1 MIRHHHHLLL
11 AASALLTPVA
21 TAAQN
26 PAPVVRAPAGP
37 VAGTLDG
44 DIRVFRGIP
53 YAQAPIGSLR
63 WKPPVPAP
71 AWTSVRAAT
80 DFGPACI
87 QPTPKAPNVYTP
99 PAPLPTNEDCLSL
112 NVWTPKHATKAPV
125 FVWIHGGS
133 LVAGS
138 SREVTYDGRE
148 LAKRGIVVVS
158 INYRLGALGWM
169 AHPALSQESG
179 QHVSGNYGLLDQI
192 AALQWVR
199 RNIAGFGG
207 DARNVTIAG
216 ESAGALS
223 VMFLMEAPTA
233 RGLFNKAVAESAY
246 MISLP
251 ELRRAAYGMP
261 SGEAMGQMLQ
271 AGLKAP
277 DLAGLRAMSAQE
289 LTDRAAK
296 LGFFPI
302 GTVDGQILPAQ
313 MTTTFDEGKQA
324 AVPILTGFNQGE
336 IRSLRVLA
344 AKAPTSAAAYEQ
356 AIRGRY
362 GDLADAFLRLY
373 PAADYQES
381 ILEAPRDALYGWTAE
396 RLARKQ
402 QALGQRA
409 YLYLF
414 DHGYPAMDATDL
426 HAFHASELPYV
437 FGTVKA
443 AGPNWP
449 AIPDTPAEHALSSA
463 MVDYW
468 ASFARNGVPTS
479 RNAPAWPAF
488 GKDRAYLHI
497 TDTPRVR
504 TALMPGMFELNE
516 TVMCRRR
523 ADGTQAWNWNVG
535 LSAPTLPAKTAG
547 CD

>member
-1 MIRHHHHLLL
+1 MSYRRLFLAAGALL
-11 AASALLTPVA
+11 AAPAA
-21 TAAQN
+21 AAQQS
-26 PAPVVRAPAGP
+26 APLVRAPAGP
-37 VAGTLDG
+37 VAGALNG
-44 DIRVFRGIP
+44 DIRVFKGIP
-53 YAQAPIGSLR
+53 YAQAPIGTLR

-71 AWTSVRAAT
+71 AWTAVRAAT

-87 QPTPKAPNVYTP
+87 QPTPKAPNVYSP
-99 PAPLPTNEDCLSL
+99 PVPLPTSEDCLSL
-112 NVWTPKHATKAPV
+112 NVWTPKNADKTPV

-138 SREVTYDGRE
+138 SREVTYDGSA
-148 LAKRGIVVVS
+148 LAKRGVIVVS

-169 AHPALSQESG
+169 AHPSLSRESG

-199 RNIAGFGG
+199 RNITAFGG
-207 DARNVTIAG
+207 DADNVTIAG

-223 VMFLMEAPTA
+223 VMFLMASPTA

-271 AGLKAP
+271 AGVQAP

-289 LTDRAAK
+289 LTDRAAA

-302 GTVDGQILPAQ
+302 ATVDGDVMPAQ
-313 MTTTFDEGKQA
+313 MTTTFDAGKQA

-336 IRSLRVLA
+336 IRSLRMLA
-344 AKAPTSAAAYEQ
+344 AKAPASAADYEKT
-356 AIRGRY
+356 IRARY
-362 GDLADAFLRLY
+362 GDMADAFLRLY
-373 PAADYQES
+373 PAADYKES
-381 ILEAPRDALYGWTAE
+381 ILKAPRDALYGWTAE

-414 DHGYPAMDATDL
+414 DHSYPAMDAADL

-437 FGTVKA
+437 FGTVKP

-449 AIPDTPAEHALSSA
+449 AMPDTPAEHALSNT
-463 MVDYW
+463 MTDYW
-468 ASFARNGVPTS
+468 ASFATTGVPVS
-479 RNAPAWPAF
+479 QGAPAWPAF
-488 GKDRAYLHI
+488 GQDRAFLHI
-497 TDTPRVR
+497 TDAPRVE

-523 ADGTQAWNWNVG
+523 TSGKQAWNWNVG
-535 LSAPTLPAKTAG
+535 LAAPTLPAKTEG
-547 CD
+547 CG

>member
-1 MIRHHHHLLL
+1 MSYRRLFLAAGALL
-11 AASALLTPVA
+11 AAPAAVAQQSAPM
-21 TAAQN
+21 
-26 PAPVVRAPAGP
+26 VRAPAGP
-37 VAGTLDG
+37 VAGTFDG

-53 YAQAPIGSLR
+53 YAQAPIGNLR

-71 AWTSVRAAT
+71 AWTTVRAAT

-87 QPTPKAPNVYTP
+87 QPTSKTPNVYTP
-99 PAPLPTNEDCLSL
+99 PAPLPTSEDCLSL
-112 NVWTPKHATKAPV
+112 NVWTPKNAAKAPV

-138 SREVTYDGRE
+138 SREVTYDGSA
-148 LAKRGIVVVS
+148 LAKRGVIVVS

-169 AHPALSQESG
+169 AHPSLSRESG

-192 AALQWVR
+192 AALQWVK
-199 RNIAGFGG
+199 RNIAAFGG
-207 DARNVTIAG
+207 NAGNVTIAG

-223 VMFLMEAPTA
+223 VMFLMESPQA

-271 AGLKAP
+271 AGVQAP
-277 DLAGLRAMSAQE
+277 DLASLRALGAQE
-289 LTDRAAK
+289 LTDRAAA

-302 GTVDGQILPAQ
+302 ATVDGDVMPAQ

-336 IRSLRVLA
+336 IRSLRMLA
-344 AKAPTSAAAYEQ
+344 AKAPASSAEYEKT
-356 AIRGRY
+356 IRARY
-362 GDLADAFLRLY
+362 GDMADAFLQLY
-373 PAADYQES
+373 PAAGYKES
-381 ILEAPRDALYGWTAE
+381 ILKAPRDALYGWTAE

-402 QALGQRA
+402 QAVGQHA

-414 DHGYPAMDATDL
+414 DHGYPAMDAADL

-437 FGTVKA
+437 FGTVKP

-449 AIPDTPAEHALSSA
+449 AMPDTPAEHALSNA
-463 MVDYW
+463 MTDYW
-468 ASFARNGVPTS
+468 ASFATTGVPVS
-479 RNAPAWPAF
+479 RGAPAWPAF
-488 GKDRAYLHI
+488 GQDRAFLHI
-497 TDTPRVR
+497 TNAPRGK

-523 ADGTQAWNWNVG
+523 ASGKQAWNWNVG
-535 LSAPTLPAKTAG
+535 LAAPTLPAKTEG
-547 CD
+547 CG

>member
-1 MIRHHHHLLL
+1 MTHRHLSL
-11 AASALLTPVA
+11 ALCALLTPAAAVA
-21 TAAQN
+21 QETPPTVQ
-26 PAPVVRAPAGP
+26 APAGP
-37 VAGTLDG
+37 VSGTLDG
-44 DIRVFRGIP
+44 YIRVFRGMP
-53 YAQAPIGSLR
+53 YAQAPVGNLR
-63 WKPPVPAP
+63 WKPPMAVP
-71 AWTSVRAAT
+71 AWTTPRPAT
-80 DFGPACI
+80 AFGPACI

-99 PAPLPTNEDCLSL
+99 PAPLPTSEDCLSL
-112 NVWTPKHATKAPV
+112 NVWTPKNASKAPV

-138 SREVTYDGRE
+138 SREVTYDGSE
-148 LAKRGIVVVS
+148 LAKRGVIVVS

-169 AHPALSQESG
+169 AHSSLSRESKA
-179 QHVSGNYGLLDQI
+179 HVSGNYGLLDQI

-199 RNIAGFGG
+199 RNITAFGG
-207 DARNVTIAG
+207 DAGNVTIAG

-223 VMFLMEAPTA
+223 VMFLMESPQA

-271 AGLKAP
+271 VGVQAP
-277 DLAGLRAMSAQE
+277 DLASLRAMGAQE
-289 LTDRAAK
+289 LTDRAAA

-302 GTVDGQILPAQ
+302 ATVDGSVMPAQ

-336 IRSLRVLA
+336 IRSLRMLA
-344 AKAPTSAAAYEQ
+344 AKAPASSAEYEKT
-356 AIRGRY
+356 IRARY
-362 GDLADAFLRLY
+362 GDMADAFLQLY
-373 PAADYQES
+373 PAPDYEES

-409 YLYLF
+409 YVYLF
-414 DHGYPAMDATDL
+414 DHGYPAMDAADL

-449 AIPDTPAEHALSSA
+449 AMPDTPAEHALA
-463 MVDYW
+463 NTLTDYW
-468 ASFARNGVPTS
+468 TSFATTGVPVS
-479 RNAPAWPAF
+479 RGAPAWPAF
-488 GKDRAYLHI
+488 GQDRAFLHI
-497 TDTPRVR
+497 TDAPRGKN
-504 TALMPGMFELNE
+504 ALMPGMFELNE

-523 ADGTQAWNWNVG
+523 ASGKQAWNWNVG
-535 LSAPTLPAKTAG
+535 LAAPTLPAKTEG
-547 CD
+547 CG